1 VRRRRPGRGADG
13 GRKRGGAGG
22 VGTGFARN
30 SGRGGSGRPRTP
42 PIVHGAGVLLR
53 GRPLRGPPLALAGKN
68 MSAPSAKKSAS
79 EAATILRPPCR
90 SPSCVPLRRLGT
102 PTWRVPRRCSTESP
116 AWRRHPAARLAMAE
130 VSPLLRA
137 ALSSGST
144 SRVRSSRQGSD
155 QASFLARWC

>member
-53 GRPLRGPPLALAGKN
+53 GWPLRGPPLALAGKN